1 MLGPGLNEHG
11 RMRPLNE
18 VLDNDRI
25 KRAQSNQILGRAF
38 DRSKIKRVLQRTKQA
53 WPNQVLQRIMD
64 LRQIILGR
72 QA

>member
-1 MLGPGLNEHG
+1 MLGPRLNEHG
-11 RMRPLNE
+11 QMKPLNE

-38 DRSKIKRVLQRTKQA
+38 DRSKIKQVLQRT
-53 WPNQVLQRIMD
+53 MD

-72 QA
+72 RA